1 MAPKPLTERQR
12 QLIQNY
18 AYCQLQMTPQQFRN
32 KWALTYEEISLICD
46 RSPITVNFW
55 FSHQKNRRRPTRD
68 DMRHLALINFLLEH
82 FDEIPLE
89 LRNLLCPPHSD

>member
-1 MAPKPLTERQR
+1 MTPKPLTERQR

-18 AYCQLQMTPQQFRN
+18 SYCQLQMTPQQFRN

-55 FSHQKNRRRPTRD
+55 FSPQSYRRPTRN
-68 DMRHLALINFLLEH
+68 DMHHLALADFLLENS
-82 FDEIPLE
+82 ESIPVE
-89 LRNLLCPPHSD
+89 LMNLLCPPYLD